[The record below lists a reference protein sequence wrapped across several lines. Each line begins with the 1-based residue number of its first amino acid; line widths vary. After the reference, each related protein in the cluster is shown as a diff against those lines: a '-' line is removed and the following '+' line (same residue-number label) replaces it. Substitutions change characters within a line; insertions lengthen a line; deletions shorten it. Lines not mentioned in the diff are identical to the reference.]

1 MQVTVAKTAG
11 FCFGVNRA
19 VEMVVSLSD
28 SGKKVCTLGP
38 IIHNR
43 QLVEELEKKGVRI
56 VERPEEAN
64 PDEVLVIRSH
74 GVPEEVETEAQKYCA
89 EVCDATCPFVAKI
102 HKIVKSAGEE
112 GRTVFIAG
120 DALHSEVLGIKGHTK
135 GEVFVF
141 SNEEELKNLLNSL
154 ENIGEIP
161 ITLVAQ
167 TTFNAELWVKC
178 QKNFKKVCTN
188 GIIFDTICNAT
199 SLRQLEAAEL
209 AAKCDVMVVVGG
221 RHSSNTK
228 KLYEVCRKYCER
240 TYLVETAS
248 ELQSLKPKATDSV
261 GIVAGASTPAGIIKE
276 VQQTMTENIN
286 SVADNTTISEEMS
299 FEEALEVSLN
309 SLNNDQKVKGTV
321 LSVDSQEI
329 KVDIGRKYTGIVK
342 ANEYS
347 YDQNIDLK
355 DEVKVGDVL
364 DLIIMRTN
372 DQEGTILLS
381 KRRYDSIAGWDK
393 VVTAKENNEVIEG
406 KITEVVKGGVVATY
420 EGMRIFI
427 PASQATLTRG
437 ESLEELKG
445 TVASFRI
452 IEVGRGRRAIGSIR
466 SVLRDQKKE
475 LEDKF
480 WETLEENK
488 VYTGVV
494 KSLTSYGAFVDLGG
508 VDGMVHISELSWAR
522 IKHPSEVVNVGDT
535 VEVYVKAIDNEK
547 RKISLGYK
555 KAEDNPWE
563 ILKNQYP
570 VGSIVKVTVIS
581 MTSYGAFA
589 RILPGIDGLIHI
601 SQIANRR
608 IEKPQDVL
616 SIGEEVEAQIINI
629 DFDAKRVSLSIR
641 VLLPEE
647 EVVEEV
653 VEAPA
658 EEVAEAPVEEA
669 VEAAPEVVEEAAP
682 VEEVV
687 EEAAPEAVEEAP
699 AEEAAE

>member
-1 MQVTVAKTAG
+1 MRVTVAKTAG

-19 VEMVVSLSD
+19 VEMVESLAE

-43 QLVEELEKKGVRI
+43 QLVEELESKGVRI
-56 VERPEEAN
+56 VENPSEAET
-64 PDEVLVIRSH
+64 DEVLVIRSH
-74 GVPEEVETEAQKYCA
+74 GVPEDVETEARNHCA

-102 HKIVKSAGEE
+102 HKIVKEAGEQ
-112 GRTVFIAG
+112 GRRVFIAG

-135 GEVFVF
+135 AEVSVF
-141 SNEEELKNLLNSL
+141 SDEEELQNLLKSL
-154 ENIGEIP
+154 DNVDKIP

-178 QKNFKKVCTN
+178 QKIFKKVCTN

-209 AAKCDVMVVVGG
+209 ASNCDVMVVVGG

-228 KLYEVCRKYCER
+228 KLYEVCRSYCER
-240 TYLVETAS
+240 TYFVETAE
-248 ELQSLKPKATDSV
+248 ELQPYMWEAAESL

-286 SVADNTTISEEMS
+286 SVADNTISEEMS

-309 SLNNDQKVKGTV
+309 SLNNDQKVKGIV

-347 YDQNIDLK
+347 YDQNIDLAS
-355 DEVKVGDVL
+355 EVKVGDVL

-381 KRRYDSIAGWDK
+381 KRRFDSIAGWDK
-393 VVTAKENNEVIEG
+393 VVTAKENNEVVEG

-452 IEVGRGRRAIGSIR
+452 IELGRGRRAIGSIR

-535 VEVYVKAIDNEK
+535 VEVYVKAIDTEK

-570 VGSIVKVTVIS
+570 VGAIVKATVIS

-589 RILPGIDGLIHI
+589 RIIPGIDGLIHI

-653 VEAPA
+653 AEEVVEAPA
-658 EEVAEAPVEEA
+658 EEAVAEEVVEAPVEEVA
-669 VEAAPEVVEEAAP
+669 
-682 VEEVV
+682 
-687 EEAAPEAVEEAP
+687 